1 MNTLRLALRMLRRDW
16 HAGELRVLIAAL
28 VLAVASVGTVGFF
41 TDRVKG
47 ALTRQA
53 NLLLGGDL
61 LVSADRPLPDDYA
74 DEARRLGLAVVPA
87 IKFNSMVQV
96 AAGAPTAG
104 ASDGAAAADDAVLAD
119 VKAVAPGYPLRGA
132 ITLAD
137 PASPEG
143 ATATGIPAPGETWI
157 DGRLAARLNV
167 GKGAKLAVGETTL
180 TIGAIV
186 LQEPEVA
193 GGLLSMGPKLLMNLD
208 DVPATKLLQPG
219 NRASYRLLVAGP
231 ATDAFRDWAK
241 ARLDRGQRVESIRDL
256 RPEVRQTLDRAEKF
270 LALAALVAVMLAAVA
285 VALAASRYL
294 RRHLDAAAMMRC
306 LGAPQRQMLGLFAL
320 QFLVLGL
327 AASVVGCVV
336 ALGGQQL
343 LVALLGARVAT
354 DLPPPGW
361 LPALAAMATG
371 LLMLLGFALPPCSRC
386 RGFLRCASCD
396 ATSECHARAARS
408 PTSSERRPWHC
419 SSAGRPR
426 TSRPGRSWLAASPR
440 CSSSR
445 HSLRGCLIA
454 LLRLLPQRGYSWRYG
469 LANLRRRPLGSSLQI
484 GALGLGLMALLLLT
498 LVRGDL
504 MKSWRAS
511 IPADAPNA
519 FLINVLPDQVDG
531 MRAML
536 KRELGVDAQLSPM
549 VRGRLVAINDK
560 PLDTAS
566 LADEGARRL
575 GEREFNL
582 SWTDTLPHGNRVV
595 GGEWWK
601 AGSAEGVSLE
611 DGIAKTLGIK
621 LGDNLTYDIVGTRV
635 SAKVT
640 SLRKVDWDSF
650 RVNFFALF
658 SPGVLDRM
666 PVTYISAVRAGTDSS
681 WLTPLLR
688 DYPNVLVIDVGA
700 LLQQVQTHHRRG
712 GAGGRVRVRVH
723 AARWLAGAR
732 SGDCSNPGR
741 ASPRRGDSAHARCE
755 PQTAFRR
762 AGGGIRRSRRLGWRG
777 RCRWRDGDRL
787 RPRGTDIFDPV
798 QLESVG
804 LATGGGGR
812 VDRRRAGRLARHSR
826 DALAATACGAAAIE
840 LIRPLRTRP
849 EHGLLPKQARNE
861 EKREHRQQRGRERA
875 LKPIDG

>member
-61 LVSADRPLPDDYA
+61 LLSADRPLPDDYA
-74 DEARRLGLAVVPA
+74 KEARQRGLAVVPA
-87 IKFNSMVQV
+87 IKFNSMVQ
-96 AAGAPTAG
+96 AGTGGAPGG
-104 ASDGAAAADDAVLAD
+104 ASGDAVLAD
-119 VKAVAPGYPLRGA
+119 VKAVAAGYPLRGA

-137 PASPEG
+137 PALPEG
-143 ATATGIPAPGETWI
+143 TTATGIPPRGTAWI

-167 GKGAKLAVGETTL
+167 AKGSQLAVGDMTL
-180 TIGAIV
+180 TVGAIV

-231 ATDAFRDWAK
+231 AADAFRDWAK
-241 ARLDRGQRVESIRDL
+241 ARLERGQRIESIRDL
-256 RPEVRQTLDRAEKF
+256 RPEVRQTLERAEKF

-306 LGAPQRQMLGLFAL
+306 LGAPQRQMLALFAL
-320 QFLVLGL
+320 QFAALGV
-327 AASVVGCVV
+327 AASVVGCIV

-343 LVALLGARVAT
+343 LVMLLGAMVST

-361 LPALAAMATG
+361 LPAVAAMSTV
-371 LLMLLGFALPPCSRC
+371 LLMLLGFALPPLFALSRVPP
-386 RGFLRCASCD
+386 LRVLRRDIGMPRAGGALAYVLGAATVALLIGWQAQDIKTGAIMVGGIAGMLCA
-396 ATSECHARAARS
+396 AA
-408 PTSSERRPWHC
+408 
-419 SSAGRPR
+419 A
-426 TSRPGRSWLAASPR
+426 LAW
-440 CSSSR
+440 
-445 HSLRGCLIA
+445 GMVA
-454 LLRLLPQRGYSWRYG
+454 LLRLMPQRGYSWRYG

-504 MKSWRAS
+504 MRNWRAS
-511 IPADAPNA
+511 LPADAPNA
-519 FLINVLPDQVDG
+519 FLINVLPDQVEG
-531 MRAML
+531 VRAML
-536 KRELGVDAQLSPM
+536 KRELSVDAQMSPM
-549 VRGRLVAINDK
+549 VRGRLVAINGK
-560 PLDTAS
+560 PLDTTR

-582 SWTDTLPHGNRVV
+582 SWTDTLPRGNRLVA
-595 GGEWWK
+595 GEWWK
-601 AGSAEGVSLE
+601 PGGEGVSLE
-611 DGIAKTLGIK
+611 DGIAQTLGIK
-621 LGDNLTYDIVGTRV
+621 LGDSLTYDIAGARV

-658 SPGVLDRM
+658 SPGLLDGM
-666 PVTYISAVRAGTDSS
+666 PQTYITAVRVGSGSTWMTA
-681 WLTPLLR
+681 LLR

-700 LLQQVQTHHRRG
+700 LLQQVQTIIEEVARAVEFVFLFTLLGGVLVLEAAIAATQDERRLDAAILRTLGASRRQLSAAQVAEFVALGGLAGLVAAAGATAIGYVLADRTFLIPFSWNPWVWLLGVAG
-712 GAGGRVRVRVH
+712 GAIGV
-723 AARWLAGAR
+723 ALAGWL
-732 SGDCSNPGR
+732 GTR
-741 ASPRRGDSAHARCE
+741 ATLKQSPLAV
-755 PQTAFRR
+755 
-762 AGGGIRRSRRLGWRG
+762 
-777 RCRWRDGDRL
+777 L
-787 RPRGTDIFDPV
+787 R
-798 QLESVG
+798 QL
-804 LATGGGGR
+804 A
-812 VDRRRAGRLARHSR
+812 
-826 DALAATACGAAAIE
+826 
-840 LIRPLRTRP
+840 
-849 EHGLLPKQARNE
+849 
-861 EKREHRQQRGRERA
+861 
-875 LKPIDG
+875 